1 MIRKHWLGT
10 ALLLMLALAFA
21 GALAEV
27 SVRLYAGL
35 NPTFGQRLRGLDVLT
50 AKVEP
55 HGDFG
60 YRMKPL
66 ETIRYKNGTEANTN
80 AMGFRG
86 PLVTVPKPQGTFRI
100 ILLGGST
107 THGWRVNDDETIDA
121 YMRELAAQETSLG
134 AFEVVNL
141 AFDGYDAYQ
150 LYERLQSDGLRLDPD
165 VVVVNSGINDVR
177 NAHYPDLADPDPRTI
192 LYLGLLSVQRD
203 IARRGHPT
211 LWLWLKHFSYSAR
224 LPALIRASLE
234 ERRALAGRRALAER
248 RTVAPNPEAANNFE
262 RNLWRIVDLLKSKK
276 IPILFSSA
284 PSSLPM
290 KYDPADTSTI
300 SYWLDNAAATQMYRD
315 TLAAKMRSVAEK
327 LAADGYP
334 AGYLNVQLAP
344 DRFLDDGHLTPEG
357 NREMAREVF
366 AEIEAYLDFERSD

>member
-1 MIRKHWLGT
+1 VIRKTWLGT

-86 PLVTVPKPQGTFRI
+86 PLVTVPKPQGTYRI

-107 THGWRVNDDETIDA
+107 THGWQVNDDETIDA
-121 YMRELAAQETSLG
+121 YMRELFAVEYPTLAI
-134 AFEVVNL
+134 EVVNL

-150 LYERLQSDGLRLDPD
+150 LYERLRSDGLRLDPD
-165 VVVVNSGINDVR
+165 VVAVNSGINDVR

-224 LPALIRASLE
+224 LPALIRASIE
-234 ERRALAGRRALAER
+234 ERRAPAGRRALAER
-248 RTVAPNPEAANNFE
+248 RTVAPNPEAADRFE
-262 RNLWRIVDLLKSKK
+262 QNLWRIVDLLKSRKVL
-276 IPILFSSA
+276 ILFSTP
-284 PSSLPM
+284 PSSLAVEYLPS
-290 KYDPADTSTI
+290 DTSGI
-300 SYWLDNAAATQMYRD
+300 SYWLDDAMTTQLYRD
-315 TLAAKMRSVAEK
+315 TLAARARSVAEK

-334 AGYLNVQLAP
+334 A
-344 DRFLDDGHLTPEG
+344 
-357 NREMAREVF
+357 
-366 AEIEAYLDFERSD
+366 